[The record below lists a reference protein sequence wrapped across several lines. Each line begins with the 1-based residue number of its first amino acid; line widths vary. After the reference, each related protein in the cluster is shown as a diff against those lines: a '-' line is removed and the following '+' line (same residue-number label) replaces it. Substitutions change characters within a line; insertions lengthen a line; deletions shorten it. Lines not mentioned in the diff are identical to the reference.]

1 MIKYKDY
8 FVVFEEIP
16 NRISLALNITNCQNM
31 CVGCHSPEL
40 RLDGGVELTNGEM
53 DNLIEKNYGVNCVLF
68 MGEGKDMERL
78 LEIAQYVKNKYDIAV
93 AVYSG
98 RNDVEDIYFK
108 VFDYVKVGE
117 YKIEY
122 GPLNARTTNQR
133 LYRISNNVINDITSL
148 FWRTKND

>member
-16 NRISLALNITNCQNM
+16 NRVSLALNITNCQNM
-31 CVGCHSPEL
+31 CIGCHSPEL

-53 DNLIEKNYGVNCVLF
+53 DSLIEKNYGVNCVLF

-78 LEIAQYVKNKYDIAV
+78 LEIAQYVKNKYNIAV

-98 RNDVEDIYFK
+98 RNNVEEEYYEI
-108 VFDYVKVGE
+108 FDYVKVGE
-117 YKIEY
+117 YKKEF
-122 GPLNARTTNQR
+122 GPLNSPTTNQR
-133 LYRISNNVINDITSL
+133 LYRVTKDGKEDITHL
-148 FWRTKND
+148 FWK

>member
-1 MIKYKDY
+1 MIKYRDY

-98 RNDVEDIYFK
+98 RNNVEEEYYEI
-108 VFDYVKVGE
+108 FDYVKVGE
-117 YKIEY
+117 YKKEF
-122 GPLNARTTNQR
+122 GPLNSPTTNQR
-133 LYRISNNVINDITSL
+133 LYRMTEDGKEDITYL
-148 FWRTKND
+148 FWK

>member
-16 NRISLALNITNCQNM
+16 NRVSLALNITNCQNM

-53 DNLIEKNYGVNCVLF
+53 DDLIEKNYGVNCILF
-68 MGEGKDMERL
+68 MGEGKDRKRL

-98 RNDVEDIYFK
+98 RNNVEEEYYEI
-108 VFDYVKVGE
+108 FDYVKVGE
-117 YKIEY
+117 YKKEF
-122 GPLNARTTNQR
+122 GPLNSPTTNQR
-133 LYRISNNVINDITSL
+133 LYRVTEEGKEDITHL
-148 FWRTKND
+148 FWK

>member
-1 MIKYKDY
+1 MIKYKDC

-98 RNDVEDIYFK
+98 RNNVEEEYYEI
-108 VFDYVKVGE
+108 FDYVKVGE
-117 YKIEY
+117 YKKEF
-122 GPLNARTTNQR
+122 GPLNSPTTNQR
-133 LYRISNNVINDITSL
+133 LYRMTEEGKEDITYL
-148 FWRTKND
+148 FWK

>member
-16 NRISLALNITNCQNM
+16 NMISLALNITNCQNM

-68 MGEGKDMERL
+68 MGEGKDMKRL

-98 RNDVEDIYFK
+98 RNNVEEEYYEI
-108 VFDYVKVGE
+108 FDYVKVGE
-117 YKIEY
+117 YKKEF
-122 GPLNARTTNQR
+122 GPLNSPTTNQR
-133 LYRISNNVINDITSL
+133 LYRMTEERKEDITYL
-148 FWRTKND
+148 FWK